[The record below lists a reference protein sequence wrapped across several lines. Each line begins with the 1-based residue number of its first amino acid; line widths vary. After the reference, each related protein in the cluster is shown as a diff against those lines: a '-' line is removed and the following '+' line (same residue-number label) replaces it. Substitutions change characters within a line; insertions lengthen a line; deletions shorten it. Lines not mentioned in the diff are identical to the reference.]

1 MMPTESCTWPLNVV
15 EEFWH
20 TTAFS
25 ARMTGSWSPQGDDG
39 CWRARWCQRGCCLQ
53 RSRGWERWI
62 HGGSDVVV
70 VVYSVAIS
78 GVEEVPARSQHDTK
92 ICDEISEVRRTQIPS
107 LVPSGRVVPF
117 GLFDAEDLQSERLKG
132 LMSRRGMIPCRR

>member
-1 MMPTESCTWPLNVV
+1 MVV
-15 EEFWH
+15 GG
-20 TTAFS
+20 
-25 ARMTGSWSPQGDDG
+25 RDG
-39 CWRARWCQRGCCLQ
+39 GGADVVCNGLGVGR
-53 RSRGWERWI
+53 
-62 HGGSDVVV
+62 GGSMVDVVV

-117 GLFDAEDLQSERLKG
+117 GLFNAKDLQSVIRPCFG
-132 LMSRRGMIPCRR
+132 LA